1 MISMTEE
8 YGHTLTGD
16 IQQHAQFA
24 SRILKN
30 QRDIWVYL
38 PPCYRRST
46 SCRYPVFYLHDGQ
59 NVFDAATAFGGT
71 EWNADETA
79 QELINRRLIEPLII
93 VAVGSVGEDRIHE
106 YTPTNGR
113 LEPNGASD
121 AKSRG
126 LLRDYGRFLVH
137 ELKPFIDQT
146 YRTRPDKDSTGLG
159 GSSLGGLASLI
170 LSLWF
175 PNTFTRIAALSPSI
189 WWDDF
194 VIYRIV
200 EEIDEAPRS
209 SKIWLDTGTHEEGW
223 ERAGHLRDQLIER
236 GWRLHEDLHYKEVQG
251 AEHAEWAWSARF
263 EAVLRF
269 LFPYVPPQHRTR
281 RRRLVISTRPAPD
294 QVNAPIVR
302 LRRIRHNEAATI
314 ST

>member
-1 MISMTEE
+1 MTEGH
-8 YGHTLTGD
+8 GHTLTGD
-16 IQQHAQFA
+16 IQQHAQFR

-38 PPCYRRST
+38 PPGYRFST
-46 SCRYPVFYLHDGQ
+46 SRRYPVFYLHDGQ

-79 QELINRRLIEPLII
+79 EELIKRRLVEPLII
-93 VAVGSVGEDRIHE
+93 VAVGGTGEDRIHE
-106 YTPTNGR
+106 YTPTSGQ

-121 AKSRG
+121 AKGRG
-126 LLRDYGRFLVH
+126 LLRAYGRFLVE

-170 LSLWF
+170 LSFWF
-175 PNTFTRIAALSPSI
+175 PDTFTRIAALSPSV
-189 WWDDF
+189 WWDDS
-194 VIYRIV
+194 VIHQIV
-200 EEIDEAPRS
+200 EEINDAPRS
-209 SKIWLDTGTHEEGW
+209 SKVWLDTGTHEEGW
-223 ERAGHLRDQLIER
+223 ERVGHLRDQLIER
-236 GWRLHEDLHYKEVQG
+236 GWRLHNDLHYKEVQG
-251 AEHAEWAWSARF
+251 AEHTEWAWSARF

-269 LFPYVPPQHRTR
+269 LFPYVPRSKQLGGESPSATTR
-281 RRRLVISTRPAPD
+281 FPD
-294 QVNAPIVR
+294 KFDSPIVR
-302 LRRIRHNEAATI
+302 LRQMRHKAGAAI